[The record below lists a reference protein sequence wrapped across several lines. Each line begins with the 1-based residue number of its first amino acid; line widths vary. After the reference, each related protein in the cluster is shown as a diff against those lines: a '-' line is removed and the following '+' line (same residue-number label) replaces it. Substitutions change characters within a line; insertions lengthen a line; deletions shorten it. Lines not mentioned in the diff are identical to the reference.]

1 MVRNKGVGLLDL
13 LVTHDTCFQF
23 CEHVNQVLL
32 KKPFLVAAML

>member
-1 MVRNKGVGLLDL
+1 MGLLDL

-32 KKPFLVAAML
+32 KAFLVAAML